1 MKKLLL
7 ADLHLDSNPLTEYR
21 WEIFSKI
28 KSLSSSI
35 KEIIILGDLTEKKDN
50 HNSLLVNRLTKSLVD
65 LSNMYKITILKGN
78 HDYIDENQ
86 PFFNYLSNIPGI
98 NFIDITTIANLV
110 SDNHALFIPN
120 IKEDAEKW
128 ITRLLQEVTTE
139 TKNIFLHQ
147 AIANSV
153 SNDGFRLKKGID
165 VSIFNN
171 LDTNINVF
179 SGDIHIPQKI
189 GRVEYIGAP
198 YNIYFGDNYT
208 GRCIL
213 LNEDNTYQDI
223 YFDFLKRHFLKVENY
238 LDIFNY
244 DFNKQDQAKVIVYLN
259 QADYY
264 KWETIKTEIVNFFQK
279 KEVTLVSLEM
289 KPKEE
294 TSAKQEIVKKDLN
307 NFEVID
313 TFGEREN
320 LDIKYIDYAKEIIYE
335 NQ

>member
-28 KSLSSSI
+28 KSLSSVYDI
-35 KEIIILGDLTEKKDN
+35 KEVIILGDLTEKKDG
-50 HNSLLVNRLTKSLVD
+50 HNSLLVNRLTNNLVD
-65 LSNMYKITILKGN
+65 VSAYYNITILKGN
-78 HDYIDENQ
+78 HDYIDEHS
-86 PFFNYLSNIPGI
+86 PFFGYLNLINAIQFLTLTNIDSNG
-98 NFIDITTIANLV
+98 D
-110 SDNHALFIPN
+110 LFIPN

-128 ITRLLQEVTTE
+128 ITQLLQEVTTE

-223 YFDFLKRHFLKVENY
+223 YFDFLKRHSLKVENY

>member
-128 ITRLLQEVTTE
+128 ITQLLQEVTTE